1 MTRVHRRPKQK
12 RKVNKMKNRNTV
24 FITIVSALAFALAP
38 VTKAAPN
45 PRRWPPIPHQRP
57 EAVEFPMITVHSTD
71 NVTRGKTG
79 SFVLAMKPALMFGG
93 TYVNFKVSGT
103 AIAGVDYVLLV
114 SPAYIGKS
122 GYGVIQVKTLR
133 DPRGS
138 AFRQAYSVIVT
149 LEAGAGYAVGAVGQP
164 QCGLNPAL
172 ESFDSVTTTLKGRLE
187 RRPCSF
193 GGTSRCALL
202 HRSGAILLIT

>member
-12 RKVNKMKNRNTV
+12 RKVNKMKNQNTV
-24 FITIVSALAFALAP
+24 LIAIVSALAFALAP
-38 VTKAAPN
+38 VTKAERN
-45 PRRWPPIPHQRP
+45 PEGGPDPIQLGSNPTLTSAS
-57 EAVEFPMITVHSTD
+57 AVVTVHSTD

-79 SFVLAMKPALMFGG
+79 SFVLDMKPALMFGG

-114 SPAYIGKS
+114 SPAYIGQS

-138 AFRQAYSVIVT
+138 AFRQAYSVTVT
-149 LEAGAGYAVGAVGQP
+149 LEPGAGYALGASRSATMWIK
-164 QCGLNPAL
+164 PAL
-172 ESFDSVTTTLKGRLE
+172 QSSNQ
-187 RRPCSF
+187 S
-193 GGTSRCALL
+193 SN
-202 HRSGAILLIT
+202 